1 MAGLNNKPG
10 HDEKVAPHY
19 QTGEIMKRIL
29 PRGLAAAFF
38 VFIAA
43 PAFAQ
48 TQVAVEG
55 IYNVLQPYLLA
66 VVSAIAAAVVGWLAE
81 LLRRKFN
88 LDIDAAHRDALQT
101 ALTNGAGLLIGKAG
115 GALADKKLDLKSAAL
130 AEAVNYVLQAV
141 PGAIRHFGITPEAV
155 AEKLQA
161 KLPQV
166 SGGNA

>member
-1 MAGLNNKPG
+1 
-10 HDEKVAPHY
+10 
-19 QTGEIMKRIL
+19 MKRYFL
-29 PRGLAAAFF
+29 RGLAAAFF
-38 VFIAA
+38 VFVTA

-48 TQVAVEG
+48 TEVPVES
-55 IYNVLQPYLLA
+55 IYNVMQPYLVA
-66 VVSAIAAAVVGWLAE
+66 VVSVLAAAIVGWLAE

-115 GALADKKLDLKSAAL
+115 SALAGKKLDLKSAVL

-141 PGAIRHFGITPEAV
+141 PDAIRHFGITPEAV

-166 SGGNA
+166 SNSDA

>member
-1 MAGLNNKPG
+1 
-10 HDEKVAPHY
+10 
-19 QTGEIMKRIL
+19 MKRIFL
-29 PRGLAAAFF
+29 RGLAAAFF
-38 VFIAA
+38 VFASA

-48 TQVAVEG
+48 GEVAVEG
-55 IYNVLQPYLLA
+55 FYSVVQPYLLA
-66 VVSAIAAAVVGWLAE
+66 VVSVVATAIVGWLAE

-88 LDIDAAHRDALQT
+88 LDIDAAHREALQT

-115 GALADKKLDLKSAAL
+115 SAIAGKKLDLKSAAL

-141 PGAIRHFGITPEAV
+141 PDAIRYFGITPEAV

-166 SGGNA
+166 ASHA

>member
-1 MAGLNNKPG
+1 
-10 HDEKVAPHY
+10 
-19 QTGEIMKRIL
+19 MKRVFL
-29 PRGLAAAFF
+29 RGLGAALF
-38 VFIAA
+38 VLVSA

-48 TQVAVEG
+48 TQVPVES
-55 IYNVLQPYLLA
+55 IYGVLQPYLLA
-66 VVSAIAAAVVGWLAE
+66 VVSVIATAIVGWLAE

-101 ALTNGAGLLIGKAG
+101 ALTNGAGLLIGKTGSAI
-115 GALADKKLDLKSAAL
+115 ADRKIDLKSAVL

-141 PGAIRHFGITPEAV
+141 PDAIRHFGITPEAV

-166 SGGNA
+166 SGSNA

>member
-1 MAGLNNKPG
+1 MTRFLS
-10 HDEKVAPHY
+10 
-19 QTGEIMKRIL
+19 
-29 PRGLAAAFF
+29 RGLTAAFF
-38 VFIAA
+38 VFVSA

-48 TQVAVEG
+48 TEVGVEG

-66 VVSAIAAAVVGWLAE
+66 IVSVAATAIVGWLAE

-88 LDIDAAHRDALQT
+88 LDIDAAHREALQT

-115 GALADKKLDLKSAAL
+115 SAIAGEKLDLKSVAI

-141 PGAIRHFGITPEAV
+141 PDAIRHFGITPEAV

-166 SGGNA
+166 SRVNA

>member
-1 MAGLNNKPG
+1 MN
-10 HDEKVAPHY
+10 
-19 QTGEIMKRIL
+19 RIL
-29 PRGLAAAFF
+29 SRGVVAAFF
-38 VFIAA
+38 VLVSA
-43 PAFAQ
+43 PAFAR
-48 TQVAVEG
+48 AELGAEG

-66 VVSAIAAAVVGWLAE
+66 IVSVIAAAIVGWLAE

-101 ALTNGAGLLIGKAG
+101 ALTNGAGLLLGKAG

-141 PGAIRHFGITPEAV
+141 PDAIRHFGITPEAV

>member
-1 MAGLNNKPG
+1 
-10 HDEKVAPHY
+10 
-19 QTGEIMKRIL
+19 MKRNFL
-29 PRGLAAAFF
+29 RGLAAALF
-38 VFIAA
+38 VSVSA

-48 TQVAVEG
+48 AEVAVEG

-66 VVSAIAAAVVGWLAE
+66 LVSVIATAIVGWLAE

-88 LDIDAAHRDALQT
+88 LDIDAAHREALQT
-101 ALTNGAGLLIGKAG
+101 ALTNGAGLLLGKIGAAAAG
-115 GALADKKLDLKSAAL
+115 RTLDFKSAAL

-141 PGAIRHFGITPEAV
+141 PDAIRYFGITPEAV

-166 SGGNA
+166 SPGNA

>member
-1 MAGLNNKPG
+1 
-10 HDEKVAPHY
+10 
-19 QTGEIMKRIL
+19 MKYFFS
-29 PRGLAAAFF
+29 RGLVAAFF
-38 VFIAA
+38 VFVSA

-48 TQVAVEG
+48 TEVVVED

-66 VVSAIAAAVVGWLAE
+66 IVSVVATAIVGWLAE

-101 ALTNGAGLLIGKAG
+101 ALANGAGLLIGKAG
-115 GALADKKLDLKSAAL
+115 NAVAGRKLDLKSAAL

-141 PGAIRHFGITPEAV
+141 PDAIRHFGITPEAV

-161 KLPQV
+161 KLPQLPHA
-166 SGGNA
+166 NA

>member
-1 MAGLNNKPG
+1 
-10 HDEKVAPHY
+10 
-19 QTGEIMKRIL
+19 MKRFYS
-29 PRGLAAAFF
+29 RGLAAAFF
-38 VFIAA
+38 VLVSA

-48 TQVAVEG
+48 GEVAAEG
-55 IYNVLQPYLLA
+55 IYNVAQPYLVA
-66 VVSAIAAAVVGWLAE
+66 VVSVLATAIVGWLAE

-101 ALTNGAGLLIGKAG
+101 ALMNGAGLLIGKAG
-115 GALADKKLDLKSAAL
+115 SALAGKKLDLKSAVL

-141 PGAIRHFGITPEAV
+141 PDAIRHFGITPEAV

-166 SGGNA
+166 SNSDA

>member
-1 MAGLNNKPG
+1 
-10 HDEKVAPHY
+10 
-19 QTGEIMKRIL
+19 MKRFFS
-29 PRGLAAAFF
+29 RGLVAAFF
-38 VFIAA
+38 VFVSG

-48 TQVAVEG
+48 NEVAVEG

-66 VVSAIAAAVVGWLAE
+66 VVSVIATAIVGWLAE

-88 LDIDAAHRDALQT
+88 LDIDAAHREALQT

-115 GALADKKLDLKSAAL
+115 GAVAGKKLDLKSAAL
-130 AEAVNYVLQAV
+130 AETVNYVLQAV
-141 PGAIRHFGITPEAV
+141 PDAIRHFGITPEAV

-166 SGGNA
+166 VPSNA

>member
-1 MAGLNNKPG
+1 MTRFLS
-10 HDEKVAPHY
+10 
-19 QTGEIMKRIL
+19 
-29 PRGLAAAFF
+29 RGLTAAFF
-38 VFIAA
+38 VFVSA

-48 TQVAVEG
+48 TEVGVEG

-66 VVSAIAAAVVGWLAE
+66 IVSVAATAIVGWLAE

-88 LDIDAAHRDALQT
+88 LDIDAAHREALQT

-115 GALADKKLDLKSAAL
+115 SAVAGKKLDLKSGPI

-141 PGAIRHFGITPEAV
+141 PDAIRHFGITPEAV

-166 SGGNA
+166 SGVNA

>member
-1 MAGLNNKPG
+1 
-10 HDEKVAPHY
+10 
-19 QTGEIMKRIL
+19 MKRYFL
-29 PRGLAAAFF
+29 RGLVAAFF
-38 VFIAA
+38 ILVAA

-48 TQVAVEG
+48 TEVPVES
-55 IYNVLQPYLLA
+55 IYNVMQPYLVA
-66 VVSAIAAAVVGWLAE
+66 VVSVLAAAIVGWLAE

-115 GALADKKLDLKSAAL
+115 GALAGKKLDLKRAVL

-141 PGAIRHFGITPEAV
+141 PDAIRHFGITPEAV
-155 AEKLQA
+155 ADKLQA

-166 SGGNA
+166 SNSYA